1 MVLTSSLCKSRALVI
16 SASETRHK
24 LQVSEDVIQS
34 VQVVNTSNIKT
45 VQESRNPKAKHPYV
59 IQTYCLIS
67 YYFAIY

>member
-1 MVLTSSLCKSRALVI
+1 MVSTSSLCKRRALVI
-16 SASETRHK
+16 SASKIRHK